1 MSTIKSSSANL
12 TLNAD
17 GSGNDIKFQSNAV
30 EKGSLTDGGVFTAT
44 SLVDGAGGVV
54 SRPRA
59 TPLIVNGDMR
69 VYQRGSVDLTDNA
82 ALYTLDRWRG
92 FMRGGPLCT
101 ATCDSDVPTTGGFSK
116 SWKIDVTTGD
126 ALTGA
131 ANDLALL
138 SYLFEGQDLQHWKK
152 GTAGAETLTVAFWIK
167 TTITGT
173 YILELYDND
182 NMRTCNIAYTVSSA
196 DTWEHKVVNF
206 PADTTG
212 AITDDNTLGCY
223 LQWYLGAGTQY
234 TGGTL
239 STTWASISG
248 GSTNRAE
255 GQVNAVN
262 SASNNIY
269 ITGVQVEVGTYTS
282 TTLPPFQHENYGD
295 NVSRCQRYYQR
306 IEASSGDF
314 YVMASKGQS
323 TDATRFAQTLAVPLR
338 ASPTISQGGGIGTWR
353 VFRPTSA
360 VITSSNTPTVIGFV
374 DKAGFVTLQLDGF
387 SGISDNY
394 LYGTSP
400 SFGSNGYF
408 DMDSEL

>member
-17 GSGNDIKFQSNAV
+17 GSGNDILFQSNAV

-59 TPLIVNGDMR
+59 TPLIINGDMK
-69 VYQRGSVDLTDNA
+69 VYQRGSVNLTDNA

-101 ATCDSDVPTTGGFSK
+101 ATQDSDVPTTGGFAN

-131 ANDLALL
+131 SNDLALL
-138 SYLFEGQDLQHWKK
+138 SYTFEGQDLQHWKK
-152 GTAGAETLTVAFWIK
+152 GTADAETITVAFWIK
-167 TTITGT
+167 STVTGT
-173 YILELYDND
+173 YILELYDGD
-182 NMRTCNIAYTVSSA
+182 NTRTCNIAYTVSSA

-212 AITDDNTLGCY
+212 AFNDDNTLACY
-223 LQWYLGAGTQY
+223 LQWYLGAGTNY

-239 STTWASISG
+239 STTWASIDG

-282 TTLPPFQHENYGD
+282 ATLPPFQHENYGD
-295 NVSRCQRYYQR
+295 SLARCQRYYQ
-306 IEASSGDF
+306 ILVDGGADKAIGVGFYWSSNEVDYTHRF
-314 YVMASKGQS
+314 V
-323 TDATRFAQTLAVPLR
+323 TDMR
-338 ASPTISQGGGIGTWR
+338 ASPTLEQVVGTDYYR
-353 VFRPTSA
+353 VSA
-360 VITSSNTPTVIGFV
+360 NGDSFN
-374 DKAGFVTLQLDGF
+374 GF
-387 SGISDNY
+387 SGIQYGSTRSCNMYISAYVSGTAGFASDIRSRNAA
-394 LYGTSP
+394 
-400 SFGSNGYF
+400 SFIAF
-408 DMDSEL
+408 TAEL

>member
-59 TPLIVNGDMR
+59 TPLIINGDMK
-69 VYQRGSVDLTDNA
+69 VYQRGSVNLTDNA

-101 ATCDSDVPTTGGFSK
+101 ATQDSDVPTTGGFAN

-131 ANDLALL
+131 SNDLALL
-138 SYLFEGQDLQHWKK
+138 SYTFEGQDLQYWKK
-152 GTAGAETLTVAFWIK
+152 GTADAETITVAFWIK
-167 TTITGT
+167 STVTGT
-173 YILELYDND
+173 YILELYDTD
-182 NMRTCNIAYTVSSA
+182 NTRTCNKAYTVSSA

-212 AITDDNTLGCY
+212 AFNDDNTLACY
-223 LQWYLGAGTQY
+223 LQWYLGAGTNY

-239 STTWASISG
+239 STTWASIDG

-255 GQVNAVN
+255 GQVNAVS

-295 NVSRCQRYYQR
+295 NLARCQRYYSKSASLSGLAGAA
-306 IEASSGDF
+306 IFTAFNTNEAWGGNHF
-314 YVMASKGQS
+314 PVTM
-323 TDATRFAQTLAVPLR
+323 R
-338 ASPTISQGGGIGTWR
+338 A
-353 VFRPTSA
+353 
-360 VITSSNTPTVIGFV
+360 TPTVAIYNNGGTSGGVHKLGSPDITGVSAANISTTGVAQITKSSGFTA
-374 DKAGFVTLQLDGF
+374 DD
-387 SGISDNY
+387 
-394 LYGTSP
+394 LYGCTYTASA
-400 SFGSNGYF
+400 
-408 DMDSEL
+408 EL